1 MQLLDAIGMVAAA
14 GMPLWNIPLILRIE
28 RRRSSADISLLWVL
42 GVWACILAM
51 SPAAVRSSDP
61 AFRIF
66 GWMNLVLFTGVVVQV
81 LRFREKR
88 GSPPQA

>member
-1 MQLLDAIGMVAAA
+1 MVAAA
-14 GMPLWNIPLILRIE
+14 AMPLWNIPLIPRIG
-28 RRRSSADISLLWVL
+28 RRKSAGDISLAWVL
-42 GVWACILAM
+42 GVWGCILLM

-66 GWMNLVLFTGVVVQV
+66 GWMNLVFFTGVAVQV

>member
-1 MQLLDAIGMVAAA
+1 MRLLEAVGMVAAA
-14 GMPLWNIPLILRIE
+14 AMPLWNIPLILRIE
-28 RRRSSADISLLWVL
+28 RRGSSGDISLTWVL
-42 GVWACILAM
+42 GVWACILLM

-81 LRFREKR
+81 LRFRDKR
-88 GSPPQA
+88 AS

>member
-1 MQLLDAIGMVAAA
+1 MRLLETIGMVAAA
-14 GMPLWNIPLILRIE
+14 AMPLWNIPLILRIE
-28 RRRSSADISLLWVL
+28 RRRSSGDISLAWVL
-42 GVWACILAM
+42 GVWACILLM

-81 LRFREKR
+81 LRFRDKR
-88 GSPPQA
+88 AS